1 MNEQLQ
7 DGLIGGNAQS
17 SENLT
22 CFLYMPG
29 KR

>member
-7 DGLIGGNAQS
+7 DGLIGDNAQN

-22 CFLYMPG
+22 CPVYAW
-29 KR
+29 KK